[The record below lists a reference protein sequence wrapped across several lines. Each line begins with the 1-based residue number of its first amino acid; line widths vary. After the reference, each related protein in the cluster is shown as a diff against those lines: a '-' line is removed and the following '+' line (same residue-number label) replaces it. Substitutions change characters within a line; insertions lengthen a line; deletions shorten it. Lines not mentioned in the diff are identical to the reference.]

1 MQKRRS
7 AVIVSDC
14 KRSYPDTLH
23 VFRLRTD
30 LRFLTIFMFLIQP
43 LAPVFNNVDK
53 DRLYVGY
60 DALAYVRALETAH
73 FSYPYMNNQ
82 SKTSKNH

>member
-1 MQKRRS
+1 
-7 AVIVSDC
+7 
-14 KRSYPDTLH
+14 
-23 VFRLRTD
+23 
-30 LRFLTIFMFLIQP
+30 MFLIQP